1 MRVSFTIDGKPKGK
15 DRPRSSARVY
25 HGEDGPKAMVNVHS
39 DPKMV
44 AAEHEIARLY
54 KIAARGHQTQTGP
67 IRLRI
72 LAVFPIPTSWPRA
85 LQRRAREEPIWYLS
99 DPDIDQIEKL
109 ICDALNKIAYAD
121 DGQIA
126 VVEKMSRYG
135 DRPRTEV
142 TIEALA
148 QPEGTVTPGQRRLE
162 KEVAERGWD
171 AVLAPAGRRRSP
183 SKADMPARMSA
194 ADFRKLGPGSKAR
207 VKS

>member
-15 DRPRSSARVY
+15 DRPRASGRVY
-25 HGEDGPKAMVNVHS
+25 HGEDGPKALVHVHS
-39 DPKMV
+39 DPDMIK
-44 AAEHEIARLY
+44 AEAEIARLY
-54 KIAARGHQTQTGP
+54 KVAARGHKTQTGP

-85 LQRRAREEPIWYLS
+85 LQRRAREEPIWYLG

-109 ICDALNKIAYAD
+109 ISDALNKVAYAD

-126 VVEKMSRYG
+126 VVEKMARYG
-135 DRPRTEV
+135 DRARTEV

-162 KEVAERGWD
+162 KEVALKGWD
-171 AVLAPAGRRRSP
+171 EVLAPGGRRRSP
-183 SKADMPARMSA
+183 SKT
-194 ADFRKLGPGSKAR
+194 GSR
-207 VKS
+207 R